1 MSANKSS
8 VKIIGD
14 ATDLFAQGYFVYDS
28 KKAGALTVSHLRFG
42 PRPIRSTYLVR
53 RADFV
58 ACHQFHFLERMD
70 VLEVAGRGATFLL
83 NSPYGPDEVWE
94 RLPVETQCQV
104 IDKGLRFFVVD
115 AQNVANEVGLGA
127 RINTVLQTCFFA
139 LAGILDQEEAIARI
153 KQAIE
158 KSYGKRGKAVLE
170 MNYAA
175 VDKALEGL
183 HEVNV
188 PETVAGELHRLP
200 PVSPEAPDFLQRVTR
215 R

>member
-1 MSANKSS
+1 M
-8 VKIIGD
+8 
-14 ATDLFAQGYFVYDS
+14 
-28 KKAGALTVSHLRFG
+28 AG
-42 PRPIRSTYLVR
+42 
-53 RADFV
+53 
-58 ACHQFHFLERMD
+58 Q
-70 VLEVAGRGATFLL
+70 GATFLL

-94 RLPVETQCQV
+94 HLPVETQRQV
-104 IDKGLRFFVVD
+104 IDKELRLYVVD
-115 AQNVANEVGLGA
+115 AQKVANEVGLGA

-200 PVSPEAPDFLQRVTR
+200 PFHLRPPTSCNGSR
-215 R
+215 RR